1 MADTLLWEEMLKCD
15 DKIEK
20 FSENLCGFKP
30 WYCDWRRF
38 EDFLT
43 ADLNSPPSTRG
54 NRPREFKESTEDTDA
69 YFFLPGARP

>member
-1 MADTLLWEEMLKCD
+1 MV
-15 DKIEK
+15 
-20 FSENLCGFKP
+20 FFKP
-30 WYCDWRRF
+30 WNCDWRRL

-54 NRPREFKESTEDTDA
+54 KRPKEFKESTEDTDA